1 MKILNLIKLIASEFL
16 NKINFKIYSN
26 ENNEIVKALKDKGY
40 HVYDNFVSKEI
51 CNQLI
56 TETDSLL
63 HKNEFISVESNGSD
77 LRIYGVDKLSDK
89 FNIDSMDKLNS
100 KVHNLTHFFSK
111 RLFFLLLGKI
121 NFQEGNKGSGTGW
134 HRDSPFRHQF
144 KTILYL
150 SDVSE
155 ENGPFQFIEG
165 SHKAKSVLRTSF
177 KLKKSL
183 SEDRFSNQEAI
194 LSINKNE
201 ELITFTAKAGTLI
214 LVDTRGL
221 HRGKPLLDKNR
232 YALTTYNYNRKLPKT
247 IINLPLFRS
256 SK

>member
-1 MKILNLIKLIASEFL
+1 MKILNLLKLIASEFL
-16 NKINFKIYSN
+16 NKINFIIYSN
-26 ENNEIVKALKDKGY
+26 ENNEIVNALKDKGY
-40 HVYDNFVSKEI
+40 YVYNNFVSEEV

-56 TETDSLL
+56 IETDLL
-63 HKNEFISVESNGSD
+63 IYKNEFISVESNGSD
-77 LRIYGVDKLSDK
+77 FRIYGVDKISNK

-100 KVHNLTHFFSK
+100 DVHNLTHFFSK
-111 RLFFLLLGKI
+111 RLFFILLGKI

-134 HRDSPFRHQF
+134 HRDSPFSHQF

-150 SDVSE
+150 NDVSE
-155 ENGPFQFIEG
+155 ENGPFQFIKG
-165 SHKAKSVLRTSF
+165 SHKAMSLLRTSI
-177 KLKKSL
+177 KLNKSL
-183 SEDRFSNQEAI
+183 SEDRFSNQEAM
-194 LSINKNE
+194 LSINNNE

-247 IINLPLFRS
+247 IINLPLFRN